1 MRDIFTDIFAEMPAN
16 PVEAARRGLGR
27 QLPRRFYARSQI
39 GEVPEGISVLLDGK
53 PVRTP
58 ARRTLAAPAR
68 ALAEAIAAEW
78 EAQREVID
86 PALMP
91 LTRLANSIVDGVAD
105 APAPVAA
112 HIAEYLGTDLIC
124 YRAARPEGLR
134 ARQEKFWNPVL
145 DWAHAELN
153 ARFILGEGVTHVKQ
167 PEAAIANAAKAIPQD
182 APNDIWR
189 LGALHSIT
197 TLTGS
202 ALLALALL
210 HRRLSADEVWAAAH
224 VDEDFQME
232 QWGPDEVA
240 LARRAFRLK
249 EMQAAASVL
258 AQLTS

>member
-1 MRDIFTDIFAEMPAN
+1 MRDIFADIFTEEAIN

-27 QLPRRFYARSQI
+27 QLPKRFYVRSEI
-39 GEVPEGISVLLDGK
+39 REEPGGISVLLDGK

-58 ARRTLAAPAR
+58 ARRALVTPAR

-86 PALMP
+86 PGLMP
-91 LTRLANSIVDGVAD
+91 LTRLANSIIDGVTD
-105 APAPVAA
+105 APAPVAV

-134 ARQEKFWNPVL
+134 VRQEKIWNPVL
-145 DWAHAELN
+145 DWARAELG
-153 ARFILGEGVTHVKQ
+153 ARFILGEGVVHVKQ
-167 PEAAIANAAKAIPQD
+167 PESTVANAAKAIPND
-182 APNDIWR
+182 AWR

-202 ALLALALL
+202 GLLALALL
-210 HRRLSADEVWAAAH
+210 HRRLSVDEAWAAAH
-224 VDEDFQME
+224 VDEDWQME
-232 QWGPDEVA
+232 QWGPDDVA

-258 AQLTS
+258 AHLTS

>member
-16 PVEAARRGLGR
+16 AVQAARRSLGR
-27 QLPRRFYARSQI
+27 QLPRRFYERSQI
-39 GEVPEGISVLLDGK
+39 GEGPEGIFVQLDGK
-53 PVRTP
+53 PVHTP
-58 ARRTLAAPAR
+58 AQRTLAAPVR

-91 LTRLANSIVDGVAD
+91 LTRLANSIIDGVAD
-105 APAPVAA
+105 APARVVA
-112 HIAEYLGTDLIC
+112 HVAEYLGTDLVC
-124 YRAARPEGLR
+124 YRAARPESLR
-134 ARQEKFWNPVL
+134 ARQERLWNPAIE
-145 DWAHAELN
+145 WARAELD
-153 ARFILGEGVTHVKQ
+153 ARFILSEGVTYVKQ
-167 PEAAIANAAKAIPQD
+167 PEAAVANAAKAIPQD

-189 LGALHSIT
+189 LGALHSIA

-202 ALLALALL
+202 GLLALALL
-210 HRRLSADEVWAAAH
+210 HRRLSVEEAWAAAH
-224 VDEDFQME
+224 VDEDWQME
-232 QWGPDEVA
+232 QWGSDEAA